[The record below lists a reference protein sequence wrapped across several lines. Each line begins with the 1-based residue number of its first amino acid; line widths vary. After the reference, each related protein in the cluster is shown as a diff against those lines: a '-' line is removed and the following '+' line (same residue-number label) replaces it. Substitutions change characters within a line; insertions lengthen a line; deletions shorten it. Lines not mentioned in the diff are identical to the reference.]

1 MMYENYIELA
11 KNIFDSQN
19 IQTLQLTSP
28 FDNISQVDYALRS
41 NLYPLQNP
49 YEEIKH
55 WLIYDCLFPNIYIIE
70 SSYHI
75 SNLYLKLP
83 TADHAN
89 SYLSIGPF
97 LFNRPTAEEI
107 HQIAGEYPSPHMEQ
121 ELILFYNNLP
131 LTIPRE
137 KFQAFITA
145 LFSPVLGP
153 EMRIIDQSHSDIL
166 NNLIPVND
174 FEHSFSEGDLSLN
187 LVEQRYLIEQQM
199 IAAVKQ
205 QNIKEAIR
213 LHKKMLQFNYGQRNS
228 NQLRNSKNFMIVFN
242 TLLRAAARDCEV
254 HPFYIDKISHHFAN
268 EIEQCTNELQLTKLS
283 TDMIRKY
290 CLLIHNHSVKKYSDN
305 IQDCV
310 TYIDLHY
317 NENLTLKK
325 LSEHLNLNSSYLSTL
340 FKKELG
346 KTVTDYITQTRIK
359 QALLLLNSTRQSMG
373 DVANQCGFDD
383 INYFSRIFK
392 KYQGM
397 SPSSYRKM
405 IQDS

>member
-1 MMYENYIELA
+1 MYDNYIDLA

-19 IQTLQLTSP
+19 IQTILLTSP
-28 FDNISQVDYALRS
+28 FDNISQIDYSLRS
-41 NLYPLQNP
+41 HLYPQQNP
-49 YEEIKH
+49 YEDIKD
-55 WLIYDCLFPNIYIIE
+55 WLKYDCSFPNIYIIE

-75 SNLYLKLP
+75 CNVYLKLP
-83 TADHAN
+83 IANDTN

-97 LFNRPTAEEI
+97 LFSRLTAQEI
-107 HQIAGEYPSPHMEQ
+107 HQMAGIYPSPHMEQ
-121 ELILFYNNLP
+121 ELIFFYNNLP
-131 LTIPRE
+131 LTISRE

-153 EMRIIDQSHSDIL
+153 EMRIIYQSDSDIL
-166 NNLIPVND
+166 NNLIPTND

-187 LVEQRYLIEQQM
+187 LVEQRYHIEQQM

-213 LHKKMLQFNYGQRNS
+213 LHKKMIQFNYGQRTS
-228 NQLRNSKNFMIVFN
+228 NQLRNSKNFIIVFN
-242 TLLRAAARDCEV
+242 TLLRTATRECEV
-254 HPFYIDKISHHFAN
+254 HPFYIDKISRQFAI
-268 EIEQCTNELQLTKLS
+268 EIEQCTNDLQLTKLT

-290 CLLIHNHSVKKYSDN
+290 CLLIHNHSLKKYSDN

-317 NENLTLKK
+317 NEDLTLKK
-325 LSEHLNLNSSYLSTL
+325 MAEYLNLNNSYLSTL

-346 KTVTDYITQTRIK
+346 KTVTAYVTQTRIK
-359 QALLLLNSTRQSMG
+359 QALLLLNSTKQSIR

-383 INYFSRIFK
+383 MNYFSRIFK

-405 IQDS
+405 INDM

>member
-1 MMYENYIELA
+1 MIDQSINLA

-19 IQTLQLTSP
+19 IQSTLLTSP
-28 FDNISQVDYALRS
+28 FDNISEIDYSLRS
-41 NLYPLQNP
+41 HLYPQQNP
-49 YEEIKH
+49 YEDIKN
-55 WLIYDCLFPNIYIIE
+55 WLIQECSFPNIYLIE
-70 SSYHI
+70 SSYHFC
-75 SNLYLKLP
+75 NVYLKLP
-83 TADHAN
+83 IADDAS

-97 LFNRPTAEEI
+97 LFSRPTEPEI
-107 HQIAGEYPSPHMEQ
+107 QQIAGIYPSPHMEQ
-121 ELILFYNNLP
+121 ELKFFYNNLP
-131 LTIPRE
+131 LTFARE

-153 EMRIIDQSHSDIL
+153 EMRIIYQSHSDVL
-166 NNLIPVND
+166 NNLITAND

-187 LVEQRYLIEQQM
+187 LVEQRYQIEQQM

-205 QNIKEAIR
+205 QNIREAIR
-213 LHKKMLQFNYGQRNS
+213 LHKKMIQFNYGQRTS

-242 TLLRAAARDCEV
+242 TLLRAAARECEV
-254 HPFYIDKISHHFAN
+254 HPFYIDKISHQFAI
-268 EIEQCTNELQLTKLS
+268 EIEQCTNDLQLMKLS
-283 TDMIRKY
+283 ADMIRKY

-325 LSEHLNLNSSYLSTL
+325 MAEYLNLNSSYLSTL

-346 KTVTDYITQTRIK
+346 KTVTEYITQTRIK
-359 QALLLLNSTRQSMG
+359 QALLLLNSTKHSIRE
-373 DVANQCGFDD
+373 VANQCGFDD

-392 KYQGM
+392 KYEGM

-405 IQDS
+405 IQDN

>member
-1 MMYENYIELA
+1 MYDHYIDLA

-19 IQTLQLTSP
+19 IQTILLTSP
-28 FDNISQVDYALRS
+28 FDNISQIDYSLRS
-41 NLYPLQNP
+41 NLYPQQHP
-49 YEEIKH
+49 YEDIKD
-55 WLIYDCLFPNIYIIE
+55 WLKKKCLFPNIYIME

-75 SNLYLKLP
+75 CNVYLKLP
-83 TADHAN
+83 NADHTD

-97 LFNRPTAEEI
+97 LFNRPTELEI
-107 HQIAGEYPSPHMEQ
+107 RQIAGMVPSPHMEQ
-121 ELILFYNNLP
+121 ELLFFYNNLP
-131 LTIPRE
+131 LSISRE
-137 KFQAFITA
+137 RFQAFITA

-153 EMRIIDQSHSDIL
+153 EMRIIYQSDSHIL
-166 NNLIPVND
+166 DTLIPTND

-187 LVEQRYLIEQQM
+187 LVEQRYQIEQQM

-205 QNIKEAIR
+205 QNFKEAIR
-213 LHKKMLQFNYGQRNS
+213 LHKKMLQFNYGQRTS

-242 TLLRAAARDCEV
+242 TLLRTAAKECEV
-254 HPFYIDKISHHFAN
+254 HPFYIDKISRQFAI
-268 EIEQCTNELQLTKLS
+268 EIEQCTNDLQLTKLT

-317 NENLTLKK
+317 NEPLTLKRIA
-325 LSEHLNLNSSYLSTL
+325 EYQNLNSSYLSTL

-346 KTVTDYITQTRIK
+346 KTVTEYITQTRVK
-359 QALLLLNSTRQSMG
+359 QSLLLLNSTKQSIR

-405 IQDS
+405 IQDM

>member
-1 MMYENYIELA
+1 MIDNYIDLA
-11 KNIFDSQN
+11 INIFDSQN
-19 IQTLQLTSP
+19 IQSILLTSP
-28 FDNISQVDYALRS
+28 FDNISQIDYLLRS
-41 NLYPLQNP
+41 RLYPHQNP
-49 YEEIKH
+49 YEDIKDWFIH
-55 WLIYDCLFPNIYIIE
+55 ECSFPNIYIIE

-75 SNLYLKLP
+75 CNVFLKLP
-83 TADHAN
+83 IADKA
-89 SYLSIGPF
+89 SSFLSIGPF
-97 LFNRPTAEEI
+97 LFNRPTDSEI
-107 HQIAGEYPSPHMEQ
+107 HQIAGTYPSPHMEQ
-121 ELILFYNNLP
+121 ELIFFYNNLP
-131 LTIPRE
+131 LTFARE

-153 EMRIIDQSHSDIL
+153 EMRIIYQSHSDIL
-166 NNLIPVND
+166 NNLIPAND

-187 LVEQRYLIEQQM
+187 LVEQRYQIEQLM
-199 IAAVKQ
+199 IDAVKQ

-213 LHKKMLQFNYGQRNS
+213 LHKKMLQFNYGQRTS
-228 NQLRNSKNFMIVFN
+228 NQLRNSKNFIIVFN
-242 TLLRAAARDCEV
+242 TLLRAAARECEV
-254 HPFYIDKISHHFAN
+254 HPFYIDKISHQFAI
-268 EIEQCTNELQLTKLS
+268 EIEQCTNDLQLMKLS
-283 TDMIRKY
+283 ADMIRKY

-325 LSEHLNLNSSYLSTL
+325 MAEYLNLNSSYLSTL

-346 KTVTDYITQTRIK
+346 KTVTEYITQTRIK
-359 QALLLLNSTRQSMG
+359 QALLLLNSTKHSIRE
-373 DVANQCGFDD
+373 VANQCGFDD

-405 IQDS
+405 IQDI